1 MAKMTDESRRLTKDM
16 KIYED
21 LCVAE
26 VDVHNRENDDDCTV
40 AEARKSRNFLTYPTF
55 DDYLNDKYPERARR
69 QARREA
75 QAKAREEFMTLP
87 LSQRF
92 KFQAISEMAG
102 CLRIHSENMKEL
114 DSALEEEMEQE
125 MGMGDWG

>member
-1 MAKMTDESRRLTKDM
+1 
-16 KIYED
+16 
-21 LCVAE
+21 
-26 VDVHNRENDDDCTV
+26 
-40 AEARKSRNFLTYPTF
+40 
-55 DDYLNDKYPERARR
+55 LNDKYPERARR